1 MQCAFEGKV
10 VSLTMLDIVMGI
22 FNLSVLLTWH
32 LQAICSL
39 LRTPI
44 ASIDNLSVKLPDP
57 DASKVQWALE
67 CYSGKVLSH
76 ISCVL
81 PILWTY

>member
-10 VSLTMLDIVMGI
+10 VSLTMFDIVGF
-22 FNLSVLLTWH
+22 FNLSVLLTCH

-44 ASIDNLSVKLPDP
+44 ASIDNLSVNLPDP

-76 ISCVL
+76 I
-81 PILWTY
+81 

>member
-10 VSLTMLDIVMGI
+10 VSLTMLIDILMG
-22 FNLSVLLTWH
+22 FSKLAFMLSYH
-32 LQAICSL
+32 IQAICSL

-44 ASIDNLSVKLPDP
+44 ASIDNLSMKLPDP

-67 CYSGKVLSH
+67 CSSGKVLSH

-81 PILWTY
+81 NIL